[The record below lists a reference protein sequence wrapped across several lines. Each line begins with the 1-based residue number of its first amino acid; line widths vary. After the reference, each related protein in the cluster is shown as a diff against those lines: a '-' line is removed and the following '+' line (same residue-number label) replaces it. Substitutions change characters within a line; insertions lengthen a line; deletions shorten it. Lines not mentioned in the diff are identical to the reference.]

1 MNEVMGKY
9 RNVYAIGFS
18 LPIWGNGRNGIYRGC
33 SHWMEAEIEKY
44 FSN

>member
-18 LPIWGNGRNGIYRGC
+18 LPIWGNGRNGYIQILTVIK
-33 SHWMEAEIEKY
+33 E
-44 FSN
+44 NQQ